1 MFTAPAPARKTG
13 RCGWIFPRISGFV
26 WIYTE
31 GHADWKLVPA
41 SQRSKGR
48 WIWRRSNARRFDG
61 PAL

>member
-1 MFTAPAPARKTG
+1 MSPNFTSPLEGASSSSTV
-13 RCGWIFPRISGFV
+13 SGFV

-48 WIWRRSNARRFDG
+48 
-61 PAL
+61 